1 MGSAAVLDKF
11 WSPYQPA
18 DAPASSVEILAGGA
32 DGDSEIFDL
41 LGESCD
47 ARERSVVESVVDLF
61 HQYRNQYQ
69 RPNTQIK
76 QGEDGKVTRELE

>member
-11 WSPYQPA
+11 RSPYQPA
-18 DAPASSVEILAGGA
+18 NAPASSVEILAGGA

-47 ARERSVVESVVDLF
+47 AREGGIVESVVDLF

-69 RPNTQIK
+69 RPNTQTE
-76 QGEDGKVTRELE
+76 QVED